1 MNENA
6 YSTIDLYVRRNA
18 QMGIKMKD
26 NKKTHKNWLCLI
38 IVMGV
43 CFFIANIL
51 FLYFYMVKIKHNGE
65 TNIMEYQQMVGDID
79 SGTSV
84 EYSIIDILKGKM
96 DLDKIEDG
104 KELLSSYGFSDT
116 FFQDKVNVTIYFN
129 LITVIAIMV
138 IVSLEVF
145 LLFLCYV
152 KFQKY
157 NRKKEIIE
165 LEEIILELTKG
176 NFDVVMPFHK
186 ENYQRRIYQLM
197 EQLRQRTSIIL
208 DRMNIEKENTKSLV
222 TDISH
227 QLKTP
232 LASLSMYLTLLEDD
246 KLNKEEIEEFITRSE
261 EQVVQI
267 EGLILA
273 LINISRM
280 ESGMIDIKQ
289 ESKDVYDTLVSAIRG
304 VYSSAS
310 KKNITIDGEGIFH
323 LDIPHDSK
331 WTEEAFKNLLENAI
345 KYSPNDSVIRIQM
358 EELQNYLRIIFQ
370 DEGIGVNIKESAE
383 IFKRFYRST
392 DPKVKNEKGWGV
404 GLYLTR
410 KILEEQRGNV
420 IVKTIK
426 IQEQNIDNPGAEF
439 IVSLPLKF

>member
-1 MNENA
+1 
-6 YSTIDLYVRRNA
+6 
-18 QMGIKMKD
+18 MKD

-38 IVMGV
+38 ILMWT
-43 CFFIANIL
+43 CFFITNIL
-51 FLYFYMVKIKHNGE
+51 FLFFCMEKVKNNGE
-65 TNIMEYQQMVGDID
+65 MNIMEYQQMVGDIQ

-84 EYSIIDILKGKM
+84 EHSIIDILKGNM
-96 DLDKIEDG
+96 DSDKIEEG
-104 KELLSSYGFSDT
+104 KKLLSSYGFYDS
-116 FFQDKVNVTIYFN
+116 FFQNKVNATIYSN
-129 LITVIAIMV
+129 LFILIAIMV
-138 IVSLEVF
+138 IVSLEAF
-145 LLFLCYV
+145 ILFLCYI
-152 KFQKY
+152 KFKKY
-157 NRKKEIIE
+157 KRIKEINE

-176 NFDVVMPFHK
+176 NFNVVMPFHK
-186 ENYQRRIYQLM
+186 EDYQRRIYQLM

-246 KLNKEEIEEFITRSE
+246 KLNREEIEEFVTRAE
-261 EQVVQI
+261 EQVAQI

-280 ESGMIDIKQ
+280 ETGMIEIKQ
-289 ESKDVYDTLVSAIRG
+289 ESKDIYDTLVSAIRG

-310 KKNITIDGEGIFH
+310 KKNITIDGEEIFH

-345 KYSPNDSVIRIQM
+345 KYSPNDSVIRIKM
-358 EELQNYLRIIFQ
+358 EQLQNYLRIIFQ

-383 IFKRFYRST
+383 IFKRFYRSSDT
-392 DPKVKNEKGWGV
+392 KVKNEKGWGV

-410 KILEEQRGNV
+410 KILEEQHGNV
-420 IVKTIK
+420 IVKTTRY
-426 IQEQNIDNPGAEF
+426 QEQNNNNPGAEF
-439 IVSLPLKF
+439 IVSLPLKL